1 MRIEFRRALGRT
13 GLWFLGLG
21 FLTAWGGVYFQSP
34 WFCAAAG
41 ILWVLTGAAFTSGF
55 ERRQNDAL
63 DEWLKKIPSQDP
75 RAAQLAQWGEGE
87 KNLTPLLGILASGPP
102 DSSTAQSPVSDAPS
116 GGPSVDLR
124 ALSDMVRALMA
135 EQEAMTSSLHGLQD
149 IIRGWTSSIEKVSR
163 INKSLSQLNE
173 LIVNDS
179 KKVAVDTDTATKSA
193 MDGIKAVGREIN
205 AMTDIKA
212 TIGSSAEV
220 IQQLSLASDQ
230 IGEFLATITS
240 ISRKTNLLAL
250 NAGIEA
256 ARAGEH
262 GQGFAVVAS
271 EIKILAEASARA
283 SGDVKHLV
291 DDIRQRTASAITL
304 INTTGKIEENVNLVY
319 SAGDVFMSIVKSI
332 RKASTVLGEISQA
345 LEDQRNDNDLMLQ
358 LITQVYQGGDR
369 ARKQFDLVQTNMD
382 ELHKNSR
389 RVLEE
394 LERVRVGR

>member
-1 MRIEFRRALGRT
+1 MRFEFRQAFWRQGLIFAALGV
-13 GLWFLGLG
+13 
-21 FLTAWGGVYFQSP
+21 LTAWGGVFFSAA
-34 WFCAAAG
+34 WFYAVAAAV
-41 ILWVLTGAAFTSGF
+41 WAFVGAFFSSAFA
-55 ERRQNDAL
+55 RRQRDELESWAGRLDAKSL
-63 DEWLKKIPSQDP
+63 KAQKAGEWLNARQSVAALLETWDASSPS
-75 RAAQLAQWGEGE
+75 
-87 KNLTPLLGILASGPP
+87 
-102 DSSTAQSPVSDAPS
+102 
-116 GGPSVDLR
+116 PSVETKTVVPASVSERDFRVLFE
-124 ALSDMVRALMA
+124 MVHNLMT
-135 EQEAMTSSLHGLQD
+135 EQEGMLTSLHGLQD
-149 IIRGWTSSIEKVSR
+149 IIRGWTASIEKVSR
-163 INKSLSQLNE
+163 INKSLLQLNE

-179 KKVAVDTDTATKSA
+179 KKVAIDTDTATKAA
-193 MDGIKAVGREIN
+193 MEGIKAVGREIN

-319 SAGDVFMSIVKSI
+319 NAGDVFMSIVKSI
-332 RKASTVLGEISQA
+332 RKASSVLSEISQA

-369 ARKQFDLVQTNMD
+369 ARKQFDLVQTNLD
-382 ELHKNSR
+382 QLQKNSK
-389 RVLEE
+389 RVLDE
-394 LERVRVGR
+394 LERLK

>member
-1 MRIEFRRALGRT
+1 MRFEFRQAFWRYGLVFAILGAA
-13 GLWFLGLG
+13 
-21 FLTAWGGVYFQSP
+21 TAWGSLFFHAAWFYAGVVVAWAFLGA
-34 WFCAAAG
+34 FCC
-41 ILWVLTGAAFTSGF
+41 SGF
-55 ERRQNDAL
+55 ERRQRDELEAWAGRL
-63 DEWLKKIPSQDP
+63 EPKSPKAQKVGEWLSARQ
-75 RAAQLAQWGEGE
+75 
-87 KNLTPLLGILASGPP
+87 
-102 DSSTAQSPVSDAPS
+102 PVSGLLETLAEPAPAPESKAPASSIS
-116 GGPSVDLR
+116 GGRDFHVLFE
-124 ALSDMVRALMA
+124 MVRNLMT
-135 EQEAMTSSLHGLQD
+135 EQDGMLTSLHGLQE
-149 IIRGWTSSIEKVSR
+149 IIRSWTSSIEKVSR
-163 INKSLSQLNE
+163 INKSLLQLNE

-179 KKVAVDTDTATKSA
+179 KKVAIDTDTATKAA

-271 EIKILAEASARA
+271 EIKILAEASAKA

-332 RKASTVLGEISQA
+332 RKASSVLGEISQA

-369 ARKQFDLVQTNMD
+369 ARKQFDLVQVNLD
-382 ELHKNSR
+382 QLQKNSR
-389 RVLEE
+389 RVLDEV
-394 LERVRVGR
+394 ERLKA

>member
-1 MRIEFRRALGRT
+1 MRFEFRQAFWRQGLLFAALGAC
-13 GLWFLGLG
+13 
-21 FLTAWGGVYFQSP
+21 TAWGGFFFSAV
-34 WFCAAAG
+34 WFYIAAAVAWAF
-41 ILWVLTGAAFTSGF
+41 LGAFFSSAFA
-55 ERRQNDAL
+55 RRQRDELESWVGRLETESLKARRAG
-63 DEWLKKIPSQDP
+63 EWLDARQSVAALLETWDSVPAASPGVEVKTDVSAGVNERDFRLLFEMVHNLMTEQD
-75 RAAQLAQWGEGE
+75 GM
-87 KNLTPLLGILASGPP
+87 LT
-102 DSSTAQSPVSDAPS
+102 
-116 GGPSVDLR
+116 
-124 ALSDMVRALMA
+124 
-135 EQEAMTSSLHGLQD
+135 SLHGLQD
-149 IIRGWTSSIEKVSR
+149 IIRGWTASIEKVSR
-163 INKSLSQLNE
+163 INKSLLQLNE

-179 KKVAVDTDTATKSA
+179 KKVAVDTDTATKAA
-193 MDGIKAVGREIN
+193 MEGIKAVGREIN

-319 SAGDVFMSIVKSI
+319 NAGDVFMSIVKSI
-332 RKASTVLGEISQA
+332 RKASSVLSEISQA

-369 ARKQFDLVQTNMD
+369 ARKQFDLVQTNLD
-382 ELHKNSR
+382 QLQKNSR
-389 RVLEE
+389 RVLDE
-394 LERVRVGR
+394 LERLK

>member
-1 MRIEFRRALGRT
+1 MI
-13 GLWFLGLG
+13 
-21 FLTAWGGVYFQSP
+21 
-34 WFCAAAG
+34 
-41 ILWVLTGAAFTSGF
+41 GAAFASAF
-55 ERRQNDAL
+55 ERRQNDELEAWRKKL
-63 DEWLKKIPSQDP
+63 DPHDP
-75 RAAQLAQWGEGE
+75 RAQWQAGQ
-87 KNLTPLLGILASGPP
+87 KPLVSLLELPAAHSPAAPAVEPSAPEASGQP
-102 DSSTAQSPVSDAPS
+102 A
-116 GGPSVDLR
+116 DLR
-124 ALSDMVRALMA
+124 VLLDMVRALMA
-135 EQEAMTSSLHGLQD
+135 EQEGVTSSLHGLQE
-149 IIRGWTSSIEKVSR
+149 IIRGWTASIEKVSR

-332 RKASTVLGEISQA
+332 RKASSVLGEISQA

-369 ARKQFDLVQTNMD
+369 ARKQFDLVQNNMD

-394 LERVRVGR
+394 LERMKAGL

>member
-1 MRIEFRRALGRT
+1 MRFEFRQAFWRQ
-13 GLWFLGLG
+13 GLG
-21 FLTAWGGVYFQSP
+21 FAALGGLTAWGGSFFNAP
-34 WFCAAAG
+34 WFYAAAAVA
-41 ILWVLTGAAFTSGF
+41 WAFWGAFFSTSF
-55 ERRQNDAL
+55 QRRQQDELEAWAGRLEANSLKAKKAQ
-63 DEWLKKIPSQDP
+63 EWLGGRQSVT
-75 RAAQLAQWGEGE
+75 A
-87 KNLTPLLGILASGPP
+87 LLDTWAPI
-102 DSSTAQSPVSDAPS
+102 DSSPESKPEAAPVAADR
-116 GGPSVDLR
+116 DLR
-124 ALSDMVRALMA
+124 VLFEMVHNLMT
-135 EQEAMTSSLHGLQD
+135 EQDSMLTSLHGLQD
-149 IIRGWTSSIEKVSR
+149 IIRSWTASIEKVSR
-163 INKSLSQLNE
+163 INKSLLQLNE

-179 KKVAVDTDTATKSA
+179 KKVAVDTDTATKAA

-240 ISRKTNLLAL
+240 ISRKTSLLAL

-319 SAGDVFMSIVKSI
+319 NAGDVFMSIVKSI
-332 RKASTVLGEISQA
+332 RKASSVLSEISQA

-369 ARKQFDLVQTNMD
+369 ARKQFDLVQNNLD
-382 ELHKNSR
+382 QLQKNSR

-394 LERVRVGR
+394 LERLK

>member
-1 MRIEFRRALGRT
+1 MRFELRRFLKGY
-13 GLWFLGLG
+13 GLLFFFPGAATAWAGFYFKNPWCDAVLGLG
-21 FLTAWGGVYFQSP
+21 WACLGAWAVS
-34 WFCAAAG
+34 
-41 ILWVLTGAAFTSGF
+41 SF
-55 ERRQNDAL
+55 ERRQKNELKTWVENQNSADSKIEKAR
-63 DEWLKKIPSQDP
+63 EWLKTGHPVV
-75 RAAQLAQWGEGE
+75 E
-87 KNLTPLLGILASGPP
+87 LLESWAVE
-102 DSSTAQSPVSDAPS
+102 TFADADALKPS
-116 GGPSVDLR
+116 GSPDETEFHRLFE
-124 ALSDMVRALMA
+124 MVRNLLA
-135 EQEAMTSSLHGLQD
+135 EQEGVTVSLRGLQD
-149 IIRGWTSSIEKVSR
+149 VLRSWTASIEKVSR
-163 INKSLSQLNE
+163 INRSLVQLNE

-179 KKVAVDTDTATKSA
+179 KKVALDADTATKSA

-256 ARAGEH
+256 ARAGEQ
-262 GQGFAVVAS
+262 GQGFAVVAN
-271 EIKILAEASARA
+271 EIKILAEASSKA

-291 DDIRQRTASAITL
+291 DDIRLRTASAITL

-319 SAGDVFMSIVKSI
+319 NAGDVFMAIVKSI
-332 RKASTVLGEISQA
+332 RKASNVLGEISQA

-369 ARKQFDLVQTNMD
+369 ARQQFEVVQADLDQIQ
-382 ELHKNSR
+382 KKSR
-389 RVLEE
+389 RVFDE
-394 LERVRVGR
+394 LERLKPSN

>member
-1 MRIEFRRALGRT
+1 MRFEFRPAFWRQ
-13 GLWFLGLG
+13 GLG
-21 FLTAWGGVYFQSP
+21 FAALGVLTAWGGFFFNEA
-34 WFCAAAG
+34 WFYASVAAA
-41 ILWVLTGAAFTSGF
+41 WAFVGAFFSSAFA
-55 ERRQNDAL
+55 RRQREELEAWAGRL
-63 DEWLKKIPSQDP
+63 EAKSLKAQKAGEWLNARQSV
-75 RAAQLAQWGEGE
+75 AALLETWDSMSAIAPGAESKTSANAAVNE
-87 KNLTPLLGILASGPP
+87 RDFRLLFEMVHNLMT
-102 DSSTAQSPVSDAPS
+102 
-116 GGPSVDLR
+116 
-124 ALSDMVRALMA
+124 
-135 EQEAMTSSLHGLQD
+135 EQEGMTTSLHGLQD
-149 IIRGWTSSIEKVSR
+149 IIRGWTASIEKVSR
-163 INKSLSQLNE
+163 INKSLLQLNE

-179 KKVAVDTDTATKSA
+179 KKVAIDTDTATKAA
-193 MDGIKAVGREIN
+193 MEGIKAVGREIN

-319 SAGDVFMSIVKSI
+319 NAGDVFMSIVKSI
-332 RKASTVLGEISQA
+332 RKASSVLSEISQA

-369 ARKQFDLVQTNMD
+369 ARKQFDLVQNNLD
-382 ELHKNSR
+382 QLQKNSR
-389 RVLEE
+389 RVVDE
-394 LERVRVGR
+394 LERLKQNN

>member
-1 MRIEFRRALGRT
+1 MRFEFRRAIGQT
-13 GLWFLGLG
+13 GLWFLVFG
-21 FLTAWGGVYFQSP
+21 FLTAWGGLFFQTP

-41 ILWVLTGAAFTSGF
+41 IFWVLIGAAFASAF
-55 ERRQNDAL
+55 ERRQNDELEAWRKKL
-63 DEWLKKIPSQDP
+63 DPHDP
-75 RAAQLAQWGEGE
+75 RAQWQAGQ
-87 KNLTPLLGILASGPP
+87 KPLVSLLELPAAHSPAAPAVEPSAPEASGQP
-102 DSSTAQSPVSDAPS
+102 A
-116 GGPSVDLR
+116 DLR
-124 ALSDMVRALMA
+124 VLLDMVRALMA
-135 EQEAMTSSLHGLQD
+135 EQEGVTSSLHGLQE
-149 IIRGWTSSIEKVSR
+149 IIRGWTASIEKVSR

-332 RKASTVLGEISQA
+332 RKASSVLGEISQA

-369 ARKQFDLVQTNMD
+369 ARKQFDLVQNNMD

-394 LERVRVGR
+394 LERMKAGL

>member
-1 MRIEFRRALGRT
+1 MRFEFRRAIGRT

-21 FLTAWGGVYFQSP
+21 FLTAWGGLFFQTP

-41 ILWVLTGAAFTSGF
+41 IFWVLIGAAFASAF
-55 ERRQNDAL
+55 ERRQNDELEAWRKKL
-63 DEWLKKIPSQDP
+63 DPQDP
-75 RAAQLAQWGEGE
+75 RAQWQAGSKPLAA
-87 KNLTPLLGILASGPP
+87 LLELSAAKSQDAPAVESSAAAASGQP
-102 DSSTAQSPVSDAPS
+102 A
-116 GGPSVDLR
+116 DLR
-124 ALSDMVRALMA
+124 VLLDMVRALMT
-135 EQEAMTSSLHGLQD
+135 EQEAMTSSLHGLQE

-163 INKSLSQLNE
+163 INKSLAQLNE

-369 ARKQFDLVQTNMD
+369 ARKQFDLVQSNMD
-382 ELHKNSR
+382 ELHRNSR
-389 RVLEE
+389 RVLDE
-394 LERVRVGR
+394 LERVRAGL

>member
-1 MRIEFRRALGRT
+1 MRFEFRQAFWRQ
-13 GLWFLGLG
+13 GLG
-21 FLTAWGGVYFQSP
+21 FAALGALTAWGGFFFNAA
-34 WFCAAAG
+34 WFYAAAAVA
-41 ILWVLTGAAFTSGF
+41 WAFVGAFFSSAF
-55 ERRQNDAL
+55 ERRQRDQLEFWIGRLEAKSL
-63 DEWLKKIPSQDP
+63 KAQKTVEWLGARQSVTALLETWDSI
-75 RAAQLAQWGEGE
+75 AA
-87 KNLTPLLGILASGPP
+87 
-102 DSSTAQSPVSDAPS
+102 TAQSVELKTAATAVVSERDFR
-116 GGPSVDLR
+116 L
-124 ALSDMVRALMA
+124 LFEMVHNLMA
-135 EQEAMTSSLHGLQD
+135 EQEGMLGSLHGLQD
-149 IIRGWTSSIEKVSR
+149 IIRGWTASIEKVSR
-163 INKSLSQLNE
+163 INKSLLQLNE

-179 KKVAVDTDTATKSA
+179 KKVAIDTDTATKAA
-193 MDGIKAVGREIN
+193 MEGIKAVGREIN

-319 SAGDVFMSIVKSI
+319 NAGDVFMSIVKSI
-332 RKASTVLGEISQA
+332 RKASSVLSEISQA

-369 ARKQFDLVQTNMD
+369 ARKQFDLVQTNLD
-382 ELHKNSR
+382 QLQKNSR
-389 RVLEE
+389 RVLDE
-394 LERVRVGR
+394 LERLKQNN